1 MTEHDPR
8 HDDWLVSRLAGEP
21 LGEEVVRAL
30 ESCSECRAS
39 LSDLAAVEAAIE
51 RAAAHEQ
58 AVVGRMLRAEAT
70 AIRPKAEPQVQP
82 HSPSHG
88 TGATL
93 KIAAALAVTAI
104 LGFLG
109 YGLRD
114 RGGEPTIGPR
124 LGASTIEDPTPR
136 GRVSTFEGFEFR
148 ATLPPGGSF
157 RIRVYDSATT
167 GKHVLESPLLKE
179 PRWIPS
185 QDERR
190 QIPKTFRYE
199 VRVLDASGERLDAA
213 SFDVVVDPN

>member
-1 MTEHDPR
+1 MTKHDPR
-8 HDDWLVSRLAGEP
+8 HEDWLVTRLAGEP

-30 ESCSECRAS
+30 ESCCECRAS

-58 AVVGRMLRAEAT
+58 AVVARMHRAEAT
-70 AIRPKAEPQVQP
+70 AIQSPAESRVQP

-88 TGATL
+88 RGGTL

-104 LGFLG
+104 LGFVG
-109 YGLRD
+109 YRLRD
-114 RGGEPTIGPR
+114 RGDEPTIGPP
-124 LGASTIEDPTPR
+124 LGAGAIENPTPR
-136 GRVSTFEGFEFR
+136 GRVASFFRFEFR

-157 RIRVYDSATT
+157 RIRVYDPAAA
-167 GKHVLESPLLKE
+167 GKHLLESPLLKE

-190 QIPKTFRYE
+190 KIPNAFRYE

-213 SFDVVVDPN
+213 SFEVVVDPN

>member
-1 MTEHDPR
+1 MTQHDPR

-51 RAAAHEQ
+51 RAAAHER
-58 AVVGRMLRAEAT
+58 AVVARMSRAESTSTRPPAG
-70 AIRPKAEPQVQP
+70 PKAQQD
-82 HSPSHG
+82 SPSHG
-88 TGATL
+88 SGGTL

-114 RGGEPTIGPR
+114 RGGDPTIGPP
-124 LGASTIEDPTPR
+124 LGAGTIEDPIPR
-136 GRVSTFEGFEFR
+136 GRVSSFDRFEFR

-157 RIRVYDSATT
+157 RIRVYDPVTP
-167 GKHVLESPLLKE
+167 GQHVLESPLLKE

-185 QDERR
+185 ESERR
-190 QIPKTFRYE
+190 KIPSAFRYE
-199 VRVLDASGERLDAA
+199 IRVLDASGERLDAA
-213 SFDVVVDPN
+213 SFDVVVDSN